1 MSQRYEQELLTRVN
15 EVLHYIWDPIGVRGE
30 PNARDEYDS
39 YVSGVCSL
47 LHDGATADQIA
58 THLDKIATERMG
70 LSSNMNHC
78 HETAHKL
85 LDWRATLLKRRPEIL
100 G

>member
-1 MSQRYEQELLTRVN
+1 MSQRYQQELLTRVN

-39 YVSGVCSL
+39 YVPGVYSL
-47 LHDGATADQIA
+47 LHDGATAEQIA

-70 LSSNMNHC
+70 LSSNMKHC
-78 HETAHKL
+78 HATAHNL
-85 LDWRATLLKRRPEIL
+85 LDWRAALLKKRPEIL